1 MCQVFCAKNLTL
13 FGVQSTFIR
22 NYFEMRLN
30 MNVASKIKAKI
41 NRIEP
46 GKVFGYQDLGISNQ
60 DYVAAAKAIGRMV
73 KDDQIKRASTGLF
86 YKPQKTIFGELKPS
100 EQEQLRPYLFNGRKR
115 IAYVTG
121 LALFNRLNLTTQ
133 VPKDI
138 NLASRVRRPVS
149 KVGNMEV
156 RWVKSYVDVTNKNYF
171 LLEILDS
178 IKDFKKIPDLDK
190 KAAIKRLQSL
200 ISDLKGSDRTRLVKY
215 AQEYPPRV
223 RALLG
228 ALLELINKR
237 DVLPNLKKNIN

>member
-1 MCQVFCAKNLTL
+1 M
-13 FGVQSTFIR
+13 
-22 NYFEMRLN
+22 
-30 MNVASKIKAKI
+30 
-41 NRIEP
+41 
-46 GKVFGYQDLGISNQ
+46 
-60 DYVAAAKAIGRMV
+60 
-73 KDDQIKRASTGLF
+73 
-86 YKPQKTIFGELKPS
+86 
-100 EQEQLRPYLFNGRKR
+100 
-115 IAYVTG
+115 TG

-149 KVGNMEV
+149 KIGNMEV

-190 KAAIKRLQSL
+190 KAAIKRLQTL
-200 ISDLKGSDRTRLVKY
+200 ISDLEDSDRNRFAKY

-228 ALLELINKR
+228 ALLELINQR
-237 DVLPNLKKNIN
+237 DALHNLKKNINSLTTFRLGISDDILPNSRDWFIR

>member
-1 MCQVFCAKNLTL
+1 
-13 FGVQSTFIR
+13 
-22 NYFEMRLN
+22 
-30 MNVASKIKAKI
+30 MNVTSKIKTKI

-46 GKVFGYQDLGISNQ
+46 GRIFSYKDLGISNSE
-60 DYVAAAKAIGRMV
+60 YVAAAKAIGRIV
-73 KDDQIKRASTGLF
+73 KEGKIKRASTGLF
-86 YKPQKTIFGELKPS
+86 YKPQKTVFGELKPS

-200 ISDLKGSDRTRLVKY
+200 IIDLEDSDKKRLVEY

-223 RALLG
+223 RAFLG
-228 ALLELINKR
+228 ALLEQVGQRDALHGLKKSINSLTTFKLGIS
-237 DVLPNLKKNIN
+237 DDILPNSRDWFIR